1 MFDETTTNQNR
12 KQLNLVIRYWGNER
26 KQIASEYLTKVF
38 FGRTSGIDI
47 SLNVLQ
53 AIKEQVYL

>member
-12 KQLNLVIRYWGNER
+12 KQLDLAIRYWGNER
-26 KQIASEYLTKVF
+26 KQIASEYLTQVF

-47 SLNVLQ
+47 SLNILQ
-53 AIKEQVYL
+53 VIK